1 MLGNSAV
8 KRQLEEVDVERFDSI
23 LVMSDESREN
33 DVVHSDSHTLA
44 TLLLLRE
51 LQRQRRRDARG
62 GRLLGAGG
70 EGEGGGEGG
79 GARRRPSIGV
89 AEGGARQQ
97 QQQQQQ
103 QQQEEEEEEGGC
115 LVVCEVLDFRTR
127 DTILSCPELA
137 NAADYVQSN
146 EFVSRV
152 LAMVAERREV
162 KAVLDELL
170 GEEGA
175 SLRVRSAAH
184 YCEGEERLSF
194 AHLSKRARDQPGGAE
209 IIVGYCEL
217 GGEPQLNPA
226 RKYELRCWA
235 GTEII
240 VLEHEQ
246 RLSRRLSGKEGET
259 MVSPSG
265 LLIRKL

>member
-1 MLGNSAV
+1 MGHLMNRKLSAGWRALQAAAAERREAMQLMRKGLSFLANSKLAV
-8 KRQLEEVDVERFDSI
+8 AFASWRGD
-23 LVMSDESREN
+23 N
-33 DVVHSDSHTLA
+33 AA
-44 TLLLLRE
+44 TALLSASA
-51 LQRQRRRDARG
+51 QRQRDAKAKAMGHLLNRHLSRG
-62 GRLLGAGG
+62 WTAWHARWEAVARKRAS
-70 EGEGGGEGG
+70 
-79 GARRRPSIGV
+79 ARRG
-89 AEGGARQQ
+89 
-97 QQQQQQ
+97 
-103 QQQEEEEEEGGC
+103 
-115 LVVCEVLDFRTR
+115 
-127 DTILSCPELA
+127 LSHLMNRKLSAGYRSWE
-137 NAADYVQSN
+137 
-146 EFVSRV
+146 
-152 LAMVAERREV
+152 AMVAERREV

-209 IIVGYCEL
+209 IIVGFCEL

-226 RKYELRCWA
+226 RKYQLRCWA

-259 MVSPSG
+259 MLSPSG